1 MHATPALLRTPLYP
15 DHVAAG
21 AKLVPFA
28 GYEMPI
34 RYAGDTQEH
43 LAVRERA
50 GLFDVSHMG
59 EFLVRGPRAL
69 ELIQALTTNDVSKV
83 PVGKAQYNCLPNA
96 QGGIIDDLIVYHL
109 EPELYLVVVNAAN
122 IAKDWAWFTQ
132 QNAALGIGAELTDIS
147 DQTALLALS
156 GPAAL
161 PILQQLTSEP
171 VGQLAYYACLRGT
184 VAGLDRVLVATT
196 GYTGERTFELY
207 CRADQARALWAA
219 LLEAGRPHGL
229 EPVGLGARDTLRLEM
244 GYMLYGNDI
253 TDATSP
259 LEAGLG
265 WITKLDKG
273 AAFTAQ
279 DALKAQKAAGLE
291 RRLVGFAMT
300 ESGGFPRGHMTLY
313 HGGQAVGEV
322 TSGGFSPSLKRGIGL
337 GYVPTALAAAGTELQ
352 LNIRDRFL
360 RAEVTPPPFVK
371 GTSLARWQA
380 ELAAKK

>member
-1 MHATPALLRTPLYP
+1 MDATQTLLRTPLYAA
-15 DHVAAG
+15 HVALG

-34 RYAGDTQEH
+34 RYSGDTQEH

-69 ELIQALTTNDVSKV
+69 DLIQALTTNDVSKV

-122 IAKDWAWFTQ
+122 IAKDWAWFSQ
-132 QNAALGIGAELTDIS
+132 QNVALGIGAELTDIS

-156 GPAAL
+156 GPAA
-161 PILQQLTSEP
+161 PEILRALTAEPFEQL
-171 VGQLAYYACLRGT
+171 GYYACMRGT
-184 VAGLDRVLVATT
+184 VAGLDRVLIATT

-207 CRADQARALWAA
+207 CRSEQAEALWNAVMAA
-219 LLEAGRPHGL
+219 GKPHGL

-253 TDATSP
+253 TDSTSP

-265 WITKLDKG
+265 WITKLDKA

-279 DALKAQKAAGLE
+279 DKLKAQKAAGLE
-291 RRLVGFAMT
+291 RRLVGFTMVDK
-300 ESGGFPRGHMTLY
+300 GGFPRGHMALY
-313 HGGQAVGEV
+313 HEGQVVGEV
-322 TSGGFSPSLKRGIGL
+322 TSGGFSPSLKVGIGM
-337 GYVPTALAAAGTELQ
+337 GYVPAALAAAGMTLQ

-360 RAEVTPPPFVK
+360 NAVVTPPPFVK
-371 GTSLARWQA
+371 DTSLARWQQT
-380 ELAAKK
+380 LKK